1 MQRVE
6 RTYLNYWPDTELWY
20 DAVAVVL
27 LGRNISRRNMFPE
40 CTKFV
45 QEGTG
50 NARRRARVQTALGG
64 TV

>member
-1 MQRVE
+1 
-6 RTYLNYWPDTELWY
+6 
-20 DAVAVVL
+20 
-27 LGRNISRRNMFPE
+27 MFPE